1 MNFLFINVTSN
12 FWTRK
17 IKDLQNYVN
26 KLKKKRGNKKSNIHL
41 NLKSYQIILISN
53 QNTMIFVHLDNS
65 MKKLTKDVKLE
76 NKIYKIVS
84 KMIVIQKVKVLKRIK
99 WIKMNSNQLYNNNWD
114 SSQQQS
120 WAVNNAIHESRI
132 QLKFTKKMKKTNQ

>member
-84 KMIVIQKVKVLKRIK
+84 KMITSQKVKVLKRIK

>member
-1 MNFLFINVTSN
+1 MNFLFINAISN

-84 KMIVIQKVKVLKRIK
+84 KMITSQKVKVLKRIK

-120 WAVNNAIHESRI
+120 WAVNNAIQE
-132 QLKFTKKMKKTNQ
+132 